1 MTLIAATA
9 HAADNNQN
17 VQANPIAGI
26 FPIIIIF
33 AIFYFLIIMPQQKK
47 IKKHKELIN
56 NIKKGDVIL
65 TNGGI
70 YGKIN
75 KVTENNFELVI
86 AEATIIQIAKEAVAN
101 IVDMKFSPL
110 SSVDK
115 KDNKTSKSRN
125 K

>member
-1 MTLIAATA
+1 MTLIASTA

-33 AIFYFLIIMPQQKK
+33 AIFYFLVIMPQQKK
-47 IKKHKELIN
+47 LKKHKELIN
-56 NIKKGDVIL
+56 NLKKGDVVL

-75 KVTENNFELVI
+75 KVTENNFELII
-86 AEATIIQIAKEAVAN
+86 AEGTIIQIAKEAVAN
-101 IVDMKFSPL
+101 VLDVKFSPIA
-110 SSVDK
+110 SDEK
-115 KDNKTSKSRN
+115 KDNKTSKSR
-125 K
+125 KK

>member
-1 MTLIAATA
+1 MTLIVSTA

-33 AIFYFLIIMPQQKK
+33 AIFYFLVIMPQQKK

-56 NIKKGDVIL
+56 NLKKGDVVL

-75 KVTENNFELVI
+75 KVTENNFELII
-86 AEATIIQIAKEAVAN
+86 AEGTIIQIAKEAVAN
-101 IVDMKFSPL
+101 VLDVKFSPIA
-110 SSVDK
+110 SDEK
-115 KDNKTSKSRN
+115 KDNKTSKSR
-125 K
+125 KK

>member
-1 MTLIAATA
+1 MTLIVSTA

-33 AIFYFLIIMPQQKK
+33 AIFYFLVIMPQQKK
-47 IKKHKELIN
+47 LKKHKELIN
-56 NIKKGDVIL
+56 NLKKGDVVL

-75 KVTENNFELVI
+75 KVTENNFELII
-86 AEATIIQIAKEAVAN
+86 AEGTIIQIAKEAVAN
-101 IVDMKFSPL
+101 VLDVKFSPIA
-110 SSVDK
+110 SDEK
-115 KDNKTSKSRN
+115 KDNKTSKAR
-125 K
+125 KK